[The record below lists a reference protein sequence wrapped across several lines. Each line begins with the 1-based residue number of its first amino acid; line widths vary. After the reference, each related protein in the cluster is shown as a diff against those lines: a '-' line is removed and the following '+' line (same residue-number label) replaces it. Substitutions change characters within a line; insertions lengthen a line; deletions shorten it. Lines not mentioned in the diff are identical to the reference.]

1 MEDDPRVISAAV
13 QTAPD
18 AGARRGRLLIGVA
31 IVLTGLNLRTAV
43 TSVGPVLEEIES
55 GLGISSGL
63 AGLVTTMPV
72 LCFAAIGFAGPPLS
86 ARFRDSH
93 VLGGAL
99 LAMAAGLVLRS
110 VAGGFALFLAGTVVA
125 MVGGALGNVLLP
137 GLVKRYFPGRTGL
150 LIGAYSTALGL
161 GGAAAAVGAQPIA
174 DAADAAG
181 AAGWRWALGVWAIPA
196 LIAAVVWLRVPA
208 APGASRTT
216 HTAVRM
222 RALVH
227 SRTAL
232 ALTGFLGIQALQA
245 YVVIGWSAQYLRD
258 AGLAAA
264 TAGLLLGLNSV
275 VGLPISA
282 VVPSLTVRPWLQRPL
297 LLGFLTC
304 YAAGWTGLWLIPT
317 AAPWLWMGLLGVGM
331 GSFSMVLTL
340 IGLRARTP
348 ETTAALST
356 VTQGWGYVIAGIG
369 PLLVGVLRGITGGY
383 TGMFVL
389 VLTGVAGLGVTGWI
403 STRQRYVDDEVDRSV
418 PGWSSAARPA
428 DVLEVA
434 GAEAPVSAHVRP
446 DDGSRCG

>member
-1 MEDDPRVISAAV
+1 VTRAPA
-13 QTAPD
+13 QTVHD
-18 AGARRGRLLIGVA
+18 AGARRGLALIGVA

-43 TSVGPVLEEIES
+43 TSVGPVLAEIED

-174 DAADAAG
+174 DATG

-216 HTAVRM
+216 HTAVRL

-258 AGLAAA
+258 AGLGAA

-282 VVPSLTVRPWLQRPL
+282 VVPSLTVRPRLQRPL

-446 DDGSRCG
+446 DGGSRRG